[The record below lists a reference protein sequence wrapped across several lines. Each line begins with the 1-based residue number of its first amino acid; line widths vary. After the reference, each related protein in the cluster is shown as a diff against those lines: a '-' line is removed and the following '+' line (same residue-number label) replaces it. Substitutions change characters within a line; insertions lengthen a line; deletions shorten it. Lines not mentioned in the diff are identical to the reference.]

1 MARLSKYRSG
11 GDEVSKFKA
20 IFDAQAKEAEPE
32 ATIAEEVIAQ
42 KKPSTKSQ
50 PDTKKSA
57 KPQTQAQPIAKPEV
71 EPKRGRPKGKRSHPD
86 YEQVTAYIKTLTY
99 QEVKI
104 ALLREGQKREF
115 SELVQELLD
124 NWLESRS

>member
-1 MARLSKYRSG
+1 M
-11 GDEVSKFKA
+11 SKFKA

-32 ATIAEEVIAQ
+32 TTITEAVAQ

-57 KPQTQAQPIAKPEV
+57 KPQTQAQLIVEPEV

-115 SELVQELLD
+115 SELMQELLV
-124 NWLESRS
+124 NWLESRT